1 MSNYETVTIFRTWVE
16 IAEALKT
23 DAERGRLYHA
33 ICRYSLYGEPPKLE
47 GLLGTFFTL
56 MQPSIDKS
64 NRRKDAQSK
73 SVQRRLQNN
82 LQNGLQGA
90 LPDNSQTGLQN
101 GLQTGENQGCKPNG
115 PRARMTETE
124 TVTEEREILRAYAIQ
139 IENIRTKHPRL
150 LNMQDD
156 ISAIAEAVRREADKP
171 GETVEKAIT
180 LLDAATAAYAA
191 AVAKW
196 PKVKRKYIAPCGKWF
211 REGRYLENPEMWEQE
226 TGGRAA
232 KEGGTYVP
240 RH

>member
-115 PRARMTETE
+115 LRARMTETE

-226 TGGRAA
+226 TGGR
-232 KEGGTYVP
+232 KEGTYVP